1 MTEELHVVFGTGPL
15 GKSAARELV
24 RLGRRVRMVNRSG
37 KLSGMPVEVEVVA
50 GDAYNLQRNIEITRD
65 ASVVYQCAQPLYYEW
80 AEKFPAFQAAIL
92 EAVASNGAKLVVG
105 DNLYMYGDTHGQPI
119 REDLPY
125 LAHTKKGRV
134 RAALAEAIMA
144 AHASGKIRATIG
156 RASNFFGPEDHAVTD
171 LAIRP
176 ALLGKT
182 INLIGRL
189 DQPHTF
195 SYVVDFGRFLARL
208 GTHDESFGQ
217 VWFTPSPA
225 AVTQAEF
232 VKLLEAEI
240 GKPVKVLV
248 GGAMLMKV
256 LGLFDPMIRETVEMM
271 YEWTQ
276 PFVVDTSKAE
286 KAFGF
291 KATSLAQAIKETV
304 AWLRQDMARAG

>member
-291 KATSLAQAIKETV
+291 KATPLAQAIKETV
-304 AWLRQDMARAG
+304 AWLRQDIARAG